1 KNPTERAFPQSSG
14 SAEGPSDVTITAPG
28 HTAHA
33 GAAPASAPAWTSP
46 AWTWPDAL
54 AGVVPPLI
62 SPLTE
67 AGEPDAGAL
76 RALVEHILAGG
87 GTGLFVLGGC
97 GEGAWLT
104 LAQRAAVVRAAV
116 AASARRAPVLAG
128 CMLPA
133 TGPAIE
139 AARSAADAGAAA
151 LVVGSPY
158 YFAVDAPA
166 QRRHVEAILDA
177 VPLPVLLYNIPPA
190 THHVLSPELVA
201 SLAAEPR
208 VLGIKD
214 SAGDLKA
221 FQAFT
226 RIKRARPDFRVLQG
240 HEAVMGASLLCGGD
254 GLVPG
259 LGNVA
264 PALFAALIR
273 AARGAELE
281 RVAALQEQIDSLGA
295 LHAVEHWL
303 PALKAAAAHVGIGT
317 GMPSLP
323 LQPLSPESRARVA
336 ALVDR
341 YAPGVESR
349 D

>member
-1 KNPTERAFPQSSG
+1 MT
-14 SAEGPSDVTITAPG
+14 TITAPTS
-28 HTAHA
+28 TATTA
-33 GAAPASAPAWTSP
+33 TR

-54 AGVVPPLI
+54 SGVVPPLI
-62 SPLTE
+62 SPLTDSY
-67 AGEPDAGAL
+67 EPDVQATH
-76 RALVEHILAGG
+76 ALVEHILGGG

-104 LAQRAAVVRAAV
+104 LSQRAQVVHAAAD
-116 AASARRAPVLAG
+116 AAKGRAPILAG

-133 TGPAIE
+133 TGPTIE
-139 AARSAADAGAAA
+139 AAKGAADAGADA
-151 LVVGSPY
+151 LVIGSPY
-158 YFAVDAPA
+158 YFAVGSDA

-177 VPLPVLLYNIPPA
+177 VPLPVLLYNIPPS
-190 THHVLSPELVA
+190 THHYLSPELVTA
-201 SLAAEPR
+201 LAAERR

-226 RIKRARPDFRVLQG
+226 RLKRTQPDFRVLQG

-264 PALFAALIR
+264 PALFAALIQ
-273 AARGAELE
+273 AARSADLQ
-281 RVAALQEQIDSLGA
+281 RVATLQEQIDLLGL
-295 LHAVEHWL
+295 LHAEEHWL
-303 PALKAAAAHVGIGT
+303 PALKAAASHVGIGN
-317 GMPSLP
+317 GRPSLP
-323 LQPLSPESRARVA
+323 LQPLRPESRAKVA

-341 YAPGVESR
+341 YAHL
-349 D
+349 